1 VINNTFYA
9 FGHVVDIGLL
19 RKIRVK
25 NRMSKL
31 SVFLKKYKGRVLVN
45 SEDNCVKMIL
55 AWLFLLDVNKYI
67 YVTGTVDYDARG
79 IWSRTKRIKM
89 TIDKDLLIVSDDKY
103 RISGIEGITINI
115 FDEIKEQQVLIDEL
129 TENIDREIGEAYTCI
144 SYYTEEYQKK
154 VSYLPDM
161 YYLNNQL
168 VNADYKSEYVNIIDS
183 IRYTNEQY
191 INGDR
196 DVTIHFF
203 GDSRFYGLYVEDD
216 YTLASIVSKLTK
228 YRCMNYGVHGTSIY
242 DLRLQIKSANIH
254 KNDIVVINNG
264 FIKSSEKYAPSIVD
278 EAVCHEIV
286 EIKEMCDLLQAH
298 LIVCILPD
306 CGDKAV
312 ISENEWRFCLYDELQ
327 KIGDA
332 NSKYY
337 SLDAT
342 WEKVRVDL
350 QQKGIICCDI
360 AATLRY
366 YMGRE
371 IFIDYIH
378 FGPAGN
384 QLIAA
389 ELAGYINEIEH
400 PKTNRIEK
408 IESVKENYEK
418 IICERR
424 GDLNSNFFDNDKFQ
438 SFISMLR
445 KNAADKFGKGAV
457 IVMNANPFT
466 KGHLYILE
474 QALKLVDY
482 LFVLVVQES
491 ETVIPFEDRLM
502 LVQQNTE
509 LLENLIIIPSSEYV
523 VSTVTLPEYFKKEKN
538 QLLSVDASRDIRI
551 FTEFVMPALN
561 VRMRI
566 AGEEPYCRVTREYNR
581 QIKERFEHENLEFV
595 LIERLKADGEFISAS
610 RVRKALKDND
620 LDKIRELVPDAT
632 YNYLVNSREML
643 IERINRLEVG
653 RE

>member
-1 VINNTFYA
+1 MDDIIPVKVVLVGDPGVGKTCIIQRYVNNSYSEVNESTISSTYTNKVLEFKEY
-9 FGHVVDIGLL
+9 D
-19 RKIRVK
+19 K
-25 NRMSKL
+25 KL
-31 SVFLKKYKGRVLVN
+31 SLDIWDTAGQELYRALAKNFYLNAAIGILVYDIRRKDSFEAIKNYWVDQMKESGEEDMILGIAGNKCDLFTEEEVPEEEVKKY
-45 SEDNCVKMIL
+45 
-55 AWLFLLDVNKYI
+55 A
-67 YVTGTVDYDARG
+67 
-79 IWSRTKRIKM
+79 
-89 TIDKDLLIVSDDKY
+89 
-103 RISGIEGITINI
+103 
-115 FDEIKEQQVLIDEL
+115 Q
-129 TENIDREIGEAYTCI
+129 
-144 SYYTEEYQKK
+144 
-154 VSYLPDM
+154 
-161 YYLNNQL
+161 
-168 VNADYKSEYVNIIDS
+168 
-183 IRYTNEQY
+183 
-191 INGDR
+191 
-196 DVTIHFF
+196 
-203 GDSRFYGLYVEDD
+203 
-216 YTLASIVSKLTK
+216 
-228 YRCMNYGVHGTSIY
+228 
-242 DLRLQIKSANIH
+242 
-254 KNDIVVINNG
+254 
-264 FIKSSEKYAPSIVD
+264 SIVD

-366 YMGRE
+366 YMGGE

-378 FGPAGN
+378 FGPDGN

-445 KNAADKFGKGAV
+445 KNAADKVGKGAV

-509 LLENLIIIPSSEYV
+509 HLENLIIIPSSEYV

-538 QLLSVDASRDIRI
+538 QLLPVDASRDIRI

-620 LDKIRELVPDAT
+620 LDKIRGLVPDAT

-653 RE
+653 KE